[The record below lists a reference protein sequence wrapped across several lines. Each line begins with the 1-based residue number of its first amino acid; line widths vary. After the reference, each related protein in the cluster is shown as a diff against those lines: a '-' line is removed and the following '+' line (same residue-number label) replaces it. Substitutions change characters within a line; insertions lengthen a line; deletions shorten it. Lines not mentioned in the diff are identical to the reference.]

1 MKKQDTNATAAAMA
15 QQTPNAQTAAF
26 AKLLRAYEHATATG
40 ADTAAPLYALA
51 AACALSVLKKCIDPQ
66 RQTAPDRETVSNS
79 GISPAL
85 TAVRRGIMA
94 DLALLEKLTAAHNAA
109 FSLQYNADG
118 DLVQVVIDPTAEK
131 AAAALQS
138 ETLSD
143 GLDLVNAAVVA
154 ILEQTAE
161 HATAAPGWM
170 EQPYTLR
177 RLSRRVLI
185 QADDAAKWESVET
198 SPIREV
204 YRAIRREVQNS
215 RAMQTD
221 PRNGYSYIEDT
232 TADPD
237 STATETIYRRLHKWA
252 DLGGYTQSGH
262 YDAHG
267 NASRGGLYTA
277 DAQTAEDYAATL
289 AALNLTE
296 RQATIVK
303 LRMSGYGNTAIA
315 TYLGVTPRCIEITV
329 SRLRE
334 KCEKIGFAPAMW
346 AEMTGKN
353 DKQTTAQQTT
363 DTTAQ
368 QTAKQTATAA
378 IWDGHATTTAQITA
392 AVRECY
398 GYGEEYSAKW

>member
-15 QQTPNAQTAAF
+15 QQTPNAHTTDQGEQQAAF

-51 AACALSVLKKCIDPQ
+51 TACAMSVLKKVIDPQ
-66 RQTAPDRETVSNS
+66 RQTAATRETVSNS
-79 GISPAL
+79 GLSPAL
-85 TAVRRGIMA
+85 VEIRRGILA
-94 DLALLEKLTAAHNAA
+94 DIALLEKLTAAHNAA
-109 FSLQYNADG
+109 YALQYNAAG
-118 DLVQVVIDPTAEK
+118 DLVNVVVDKTAEK

-161 HATAAPGWM
+161 HATAAPGWL

-177 RLSRRVLI
+177 RLSRRVLVR
-185 QADDAAKWESVET
+185 ADDAAKWEEVET

-221 PRNGYSYIEDT
+221 PRNGYTYIEDT
-232 TADPD
+232 AADPD

-252 DLGGYTQSGH
+252 DLGGFTNSGH
-262 YDAHG
+262 YDPHG
-267 NASRGGLYTA
+267 HAARSTIYTA
-277 DAQTAEDYAATL
+277 DAQTAADYNAIV

-296 RQATIVK
+296 RQAVIIR
-303 LRMSGYGNTAIA
+303 LRMSGYGYKAIA
-315 TYLGVTPRCIEITV
+315 TYLGVSHNAVINALKKVQGKCTAVGFTPD
-329 SRLRE
+329 
-334 KCEKIGFAPAMW
+334 MW
-346 AEMTGKN
+346 AEMTA
-353 DKQTTAQQTT
+353 DK
-363 DTTAQ
+363 
-368 QTAKQTATAA
+368 
-378 IWDGHATTTAQITA
+378 
-392 AVRECY
+392 
-398 GYGEEYSAKW
+398 

>member
-15 QQTPNAQTAAF
+15 QQTPNARTADQGEQQAAF

-51 AACALSVLKKCIDPQ
+51 TACAMSVLKKVIDPQ
-66 RQTAPDRETVSNS
+66 RQTAADRETVSNS
-79 GISPAL
+79 GLSPAL
-85 TAVRRGIMA
+85 VAIRRGILA
-94 DLALLEKLTAAHNAA
+94 DLDTLEKLTAAHNAA
-109 FSLQYNADG
+109 YSLQYNAAG
-118 DLVQVVIDPTAEK
+118 DLVQVVVDKAAEQ

-161 HATAAPGWM
+161 HATAAPGWL

-185 QADDAAKWESVET
+185 RADDAAKWEEVET

-232 TADPD
+232 AADPD

-252 DLGGYTQSGH
+252 DLGGYTQTGH

-277 DAQTAEDYAATL
+277 DAQTAADYAATL

-296 RQATIVK
+296 RQATIIR
-303 LRMSGYGNTAIA
+303 LRMSGYGYKAIG
-315 TYLGVTPRCIEITV
+315 TYMGIDHSNVVRVCKQV
-329 SRLRE
+329 QA
-334 KCEKIGFAPAMW
+334 KAEKIGFTPSMW
-346 AEMTGKN
+346 AEMTAEK
-353 DKQTTAQQTT
+353 
-363 DTTAQ
+363 
-368 QTAKQTATAA
+368 
-378 IWDGHATTTAQITA
+378 
-392 AVRECY
+392 
-398 GYGEEYSAKW
+398 